1 MGFAAGAITFRR
13 FFICGEHPQ
22 TVGDE
27 WLESIRA
34 HAFGRCGEATSD
46 GVETGWIVP
55 AHLFDVDFSCLDR
68 IEVDRFVFLGMRLD
82 RTSAPGPI
90 LRSYRVMEE
99 QAILAAS
106 GRDRLSRSDRSMA
119 REAAA
124 LRAEQEARDGAFRRI
139 TAHPVVIDLQDGVVY
154 LGSLGA
160 GVSDKF
166 MALFE
171 ETFRASVVPAGI
183 DEVAHRFAERAGM
196 ASAFNDSCP
205 EYLVEPPVEGF
216 DDTGIHDRAFFG
228 REFLTWLWYRVETD
242 EGLFDLDSGASTAMT
257 IHKLM
262 QMDCP
267 HGLTG
272 KDTFRADAPGRLAEA
287 RLALRTGKMPTKLAL
302 IMANRSEETSF
313 VIDAT
318 SWTVSGMV
326 PPKGD
331 PDDDASILGG
341 RFAAMRDTARTLD
354 LLFETFLRIRLGG
367 AWQKELADMIAWSEG
382 SNKLVVHRA
391 TA

>member
-13 FFICGEHPQ
+13 FFICGEHPR
-22 TVGDE
+22 TIGDE
-27 WLESIRA
+27 WLESIRG
-34 HAFGRCGEATSD
+34 HAFGRQGEAASD

-55 AHLFDVDFSCLDR
+55 AHLFDVDFSSLDR

-82 RTSAPGPI
+82 RTSVPGPV

-106 GRDRLSRSDRSMA
+106 GRDQLSRSDRSMA

-139 TAHPVVIDLQDGVVY
+139 TAHPVAIDLQDGVVY

-171 ETFRASVVPAGI
+171 ETFLASVVPAGI

-196 ASAFNDSCP
+196 ESAFNDSRP
-205 EYLVEPPVEGF
+205 EYLAEPPVEGF
-216 DDTGIHDRAFFG
+216 DESGIHDRAFLG
-228 REFLTWLWYRVETD
+228 REFLTWLWHRVETD
-242 EGLFDLDSGASTAMT
+242 EGMFDLDSGASTAVTM
-257 IHKLM
+257 HKLM
-262 QMDCP
+262 QLDCP
-267 HGLTG
+267 YGLAG

-287 RLALRTGKMPTKLAL
+287 RLALRLGKMPTKLAL
-302 IMANRSEETSF
+302 IMADRSEETSL
-313 VIDAT
+313 VLDGAT
-318 SWTVSGMV
+318 WTISGMV
-326 PPKGD
+326 PAKGD
-331 PDDDASILGG
+331 PDDDASILAG
-341 RFAAMRDTARTLD
+341 RFSAMRDAARTID
-354 LLFETFLRIRLGG
+354 LLFETFLRIRLGS
-367 AWQKELADMIAWSEG
+367 AWPKELADMIAWAEG